1 MSTPEFEIHRAI
13 VHSSNVTTGAA
24 EVRIPSL
31 LGAGQTVNIPTT
43 GLTLSAGEWN
53 VPSAGS
59 SAFVAVSADRTQFL
73 WLTGVT
79 VPTDSDI
86 DFTDNVTI
94 GGDLTV
100 DGDIDA
106 THINSEF
113 DGPVVI
119 SIKNTSGSTI
129 AKGSPVYATGSVGQS
144 GAVEVSPSR
153 ADTSGTMP
161 ALGLTQVELV
171 HNGEGHAVILGVI
184 DQADTSAYTINDSLY
199 VAPTG
204 GLTNTRPTGGNDLI
218 QKIGRV
224 VRVNQSTGEILVLG
238 AGRTNDVP
246 NVVVA
251 GGLTIDTDTLHV
263 DSTNNSVGIGTTSP
277 SAPLE
282 ISTSVNTEALRLS
295 ANFTTGGQETYITA
309 VDTGDSSILA
319 AIGLGSTGGA
329 NDNDGA
335 ITFRTTTASSTSVPA
350 TQVIITKDG
359 NVGIG
364 TTSPSALLEVA
375 NSTEA
380 VVHIND
386 TGGNSSSINS
396 KLWFQ
401 SGGTDRGMVGYD
413 DTFSGVLSLYNHSGN
428 IRIETNLNDDIEF
441 YTHYSQ
447 RMVIDGNGY
456 VGINKANPGSRL
468 HVDGNVRVDGNLNAY
483 NVSDER
489 LKKNIEQYSGGLS
502 LVRQLNPVTYV
513 WDCDEIDDSGDTKIG
528 LIAQEVEAVRP
539 EWVGTMD
546 ERVFVRNSDGQEITD
561 MSAISLVGNDTQTI
575 MISAI
580 KELADRLDEV
590 SARLATLEGS

>member
-1 MSTPEFEIHRAI
+1 MSTPEFEVHRAI

-43 GLTLSAGEWN
+43 GLTLTAGEWN

-161 ALGLTQVELV
+161 ALGLTQVELA
-171 HNGEGHAVILGVI
+171 HNSEGHAVVLGVI
-184 DQADTSAYTINDSLY
+184 DQVDTSAYTINDSLY

-204 GLTNTRPTGGNDLI
+204 GLTNTRPTGSDELV

-246 NVVVA
+246 NSLNVSGTGSFGEGVA
-251 GGLTIDTDTLHV
+251 LNR
-263 DSTNNSVGIGTTSP
+263 SYTTS
-277 SAPLE
+277 
-282 ISTSVNTEALRLS
+282 
-295 ANFTTGGQETYITA
+295 
-309 VDTGDSSILA
+309 
-319 AIGLGSTGGA
+319 
-329 NDNDGA
+329 
-335 ITFRTTTASSTSVPA
+335 
-350 TQVIITKDG
+350 
-359 NVGIG
+359 NV
-364 TTSPSALLEVA
+364 
-375 NSTEA
+375 
-380 VVHIND
+380 
-386 TGGNSSSINS
+386 SINS
-396 KLWFQ
+396 RAYC
-401 SGGTDRGMVGYD
+401 GDY
-413 DTFSGVLSLYNHSGN
+413 VLMNSTAT
-428 IRIETNLNDDIEF
+428 RTV
-441 YTHYSQ
+441 TT
-447 RMVIDGNGY
+447 
-456 VGINKANPGSRL
+456 
-468 HVDGNVRVDGNLNAY
+468 
-483 NVSDER
+483 
-489 LKKNIEQYSGGLS
+489 S
-502 LVRQLNPVTYV
+502 LVTAGTFNQGDQITFIRQNTGAVNFVAGSNTEIRSRNNDLSIAYRYSAATLICDATDGSV
-513 WDCDEIDDSGDTKIG
+513 WY
-528 LIAQEVEAVRP
+528 
-539 EWVGTMD
+539 
-546 ERVFVRNSDGQEITD
+546 
-561 MSAISLVGNDTQTI
+561 LVGDLT
-575 MISAI
+575 
-580 KELADRLDEV
+580 
-590 SARLATLEGS
+590 